1 MASRSTIHDILTQA
15 HPVMPVLAVER
26 IEDAVPLA
34 TALRDGGLTVL
45 EVTLRT
51 AAALEVIAAMKT
63 VPGVL
68 VGAGTVTKPGQLL
81 AVAEHQADFVVSPGI
96 SDSLLLAARE
106 FSLPYLPGITTPSE
120 LMQAI
125 DMGHRCCK
133 FFPAE
138 VAGGIAMLKS
148 LSGPFPDITFCPTGG
163 IGPHNLSAYLALPN
177 VPCVGGSWIVPSD
190 LLAKQ
195 DWASITALAKKASR
209 MD

>member
-1 MASRSTIHDILTQA
+1 MTKRLTTHDILAQA
-15 HPVMPVLAVER
+15 RPVIPVLAVQHLD
-26 IEDAVPLA
+26 DAIPLA
-34 TALRDGGLTVL
+34 EALRDGGLTVL

-51 AAALEVIAAMKT
+51 PAALDVIKAMKT
-63 VPGVL
+63 VPGIL
-68 VGAGTVTKPGQLL
+68 VGAGTVTKPRQLL
-81 AVAEHQADFVVSPGI
+81 PVAEHGADFVVSPGI

-106 FSLPYLPGITTPSE
+106 FSLPFLPGVTTASE

-138 VAGGIAMLKS
+138 VAGGTAMLKS

-163 IGPHNLSAYLALPN
+163 IGPHNVAEYLALPN
-177 VPCVGGSWIVPSD
+177 VQCVGGSWIVPPE
-190 LLAKQ
+190 LLEKR
-195 DWASITALAKKASR
+195 DWAGITALAKKASR